1 MCITQ
6 RRSYTCISESLNETE
21 KEFCLLSQNTS
32 MEANIHLQFSFR
44 HSISRSFS
52 LLSFY
57 TTRKKSCTN
66 DWSGCNACWLN
77 TSTNCKL
84 TWKFFYFSGSILLFC
99 GHEMNVKNNFARFQS
114 FCVTVDLLTIHLQWF
129 YNSAEY
135 LKLEA
140 WSEIWF
146 PFNSPVGCVLPRK

>member
-1 MCITQ
+1 MIEVDAMHAGWTP
-6 RRSYTCISESLNETE
+6 RRIANWLES
-21 KEFCLLSQNTS
+21 
-32 MEANIHLQFSFR
+32 
-44 HSISRSFS
+44 
-52 LLSFY
+52 
-57 TTRKKSCTN
+57 
-66 DWSGCNACWLN
+66 
-77 TSTNCKL
+77 
-84 TWKFFYFSGSILLFC
+84 FFFSGSILLFC